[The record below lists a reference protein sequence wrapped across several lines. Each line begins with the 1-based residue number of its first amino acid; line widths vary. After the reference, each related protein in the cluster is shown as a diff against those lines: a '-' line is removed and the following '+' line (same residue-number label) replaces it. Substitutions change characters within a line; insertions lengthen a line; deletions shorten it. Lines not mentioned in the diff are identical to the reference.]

1 MTDLALAY
9 SVENGTCDFVQLPN
23 GDLALDDGLYTAVL
37 VSLLTDA
44 VANPDDAIPDRTGN
58 RRGTWMDIPLAS
70 ASNAQTRRPLGSR
83 LWLLNRAK
91 ATQETRLR
99 AQEYA
104 LEALQWMID
113 DNVCQ
118 KIEAAGVFVTYNQMV
133 LSVTL
138 TRQIAGG
145 QPVSTTYDRVWTATL
160 AA

>member
-1 MTDLALAY
+1 MDLALAF
-9 SVENGTCDFVQLPN
+9 SVESDTCDFVQLAN

-44 VANPDDAIPDRTGN
+44 AALPDDVIPDRTTN

-70 ASNAQTRRPLGSR
+70 ASISKTKRPLGSR
-83 LWLLNRAK
+83 LWQLDRAK

-104 LEALQWMID
+104 TEALQWMID
-113 DNVCQ
+113 DNLCQ
-118 KIEAAGVFVTYNQMV
+118 KITAVATFLTYNQIV

-138 TRQIAGG
+138 TRQIVGG